1 MEMEGTH
8 KAMDTKSGNAASPA
22 PIPASAPAPAL
33 PRTGAG
39 SISTGAGGTRRS
51 GEKEAAAPWHFGRWR
66 S

>member
-22 PIPASAPAPAL
+22 PIPASSTCTCA
-33 PRTGAG
+33 RTGAG
-39 SISTGAGGTRRS
+39 SISTGVGGTRRS